1 MPPTPARTDRRRSR
15 RAAAALALLLLAGA
29 GCGRPRPATPGDRA
43 DQPAPQLLRSADLR
57 LPLDAYLA
65 TPAEV
70 SELTRGRLALLRRC
84 MARYGF
90 DYPRAT
96 PPAQAAPRSRNER
109 RYGLTD
115 PAAAAARGY
124 RLDDRGATGS
134 AARPAPPALPP
145 AAEAVLTGSAGRTAA
160 GRPIPAD
167 GCAGEAS
174 RGLSA
179 GAPPDADSG
188 LPQRLS
194 ADSFAHSTG
203 DPRVQAATRQWA
215 GCMKT
220 AGLDYANPFDP
231 LGDRRFR
238 GPLTRAETTTA
249 QADVVCKRQANL
261 VGVWFTVESAYQHTL
276 IDTNATALEPAGR
289 ALRAQLAAARRALSS

>member
-1 MPPTPARTDRRRSR
+1 MPPTPVRTDRRRAR
-15 RAAAALALLLLAGA
+15 RAAAVALLLLAGA
-29 GCGRPRPATPGDRA
+29 GCGRPASTTAGDRA
-43 DQPAPQLLRSADLR
+43 DQPVPRLLRSADLR

-70 SELTRGRLALLRRC
+70 SELTRGHLALLRRC

-90 DYPRAT
+90 DYPRTA
-96 PPAQAAPRSRNER
+96 PPAQAAPRTRNER

-115 PAAAAARGY
+115 PTAAAVRGY
-124 RLDDRGATGS
+124 RLVDRDAAGS

-145 AAEAVLTGSAGRTAA
+145 GGEAVLTGSPGRTVA
-160 GRPIPAD
+160 GRPVPPD

-179 GAPPDADSG
+179 GVPPDADSG

-194 ADSFAHSTG
+194 ADSFAHSRG
-203 DPRVQAATRQWA
+203 DPRVQAVTRQWA
-215 GCMKT
+215 GCMKA
-220 AGLDYANPFDP
+220 AGLDYADPFGP

-238 GPLTRAETTTA
+238 GPLTRAETTAA
-249 QADVVCKRQANL
+249 QADVACKRQTNL
-261 VGVWFTVESAYQHTL
+261 VGVWFTVESTYQHTL

-289 ALRAQLAAARRALSS
+289 ALRAQLTAAREALSG